1 MRIFISGPS
10 GVGKSTIIRELLK
23 RNKALVLSVSY
34 TTRPKRASEVD
45 GKDYFFI
52 SRQAFEDMKRGGLFL
67 EWALVHDHFYG
78 TSIDWVRAQ
87 EDQGFSVLFD
97 IDVQGVMNIQKKRGI
112 GCFIFIVPPNLEVL
126 SRRLQRRGTEASE
139 DFALRLGNA
148 STELRY
154 WRNYDYLVV
163 NDILEV
169 AIDEVES
176 IIHAYRCSRDEAI
189 KGLKW
194 LPEIG

>member
-10 GVGKSTIIRELLK
+10 GVGKSSIISELLR
-23 RNKALVLSVSY
+23 RNKSLILSVSY
-34 TTRPKRASEVD
+34 TTRPKRAGEVD

-52 SRQAFEDMKRGGLFL
+52 SRQAFEDMKERGVFL
-67 EWALVHDHFYG
+67 EWAIVHDHFYG
-78 TSIDWVRAQ
+78 TSLPWVKAQ
-87 EDQGFSVLFD
+87 ENQGHSLLFD
-97 IDVQGVMNIQKKRGI
+97 IDVQGVMNIQKKEGI
-112 GCFIFIVPPNLEVL
+112 GCFIFIVPPNLEEL
-126 SRRLQRRGTEASE
+126 SRRLQRRGTEISE
-139 DFALRLGNA
+139 DFALRLSNA
-148 STELRY
+148 STELRC

-169 AIDEVES
+169 AINEVES

-194 LPEIG
+194 LAEIG